1 MPESTTLAA
10 LSSIGTIEFVDGLN
24 VLQTL
29 IPRKTTEAPPNT
41 YSGNFG
47 TNDFPLHTDLAHW
60 AIPPRYLA
68 LRCIK
73 GQESVATRILDGR
86 RVVNN
91 FGIDVLRNV
100 LVQPRRPL
108 TNGKQLLNLLDRIA
122 LTQQLRLRWDWLYLV
137 PATRQS
143 KVVLV
148 EIGDFLNHSTPTE
161 LVLKALGDTIV
172 IDNWRCL
179 HGRAAIPAKA
189 QARHVDRAYMSSI
202 L

>member
-10 LSSIGTIEFVDGLN
+10 LSCIGAIESVDGLN

-29 IPRKTTEAPPNT
+29 IPRRTTEAPPNT

-47 TNDFPLHTDLAHW
+47 TNAFPLHTDLAHW

-68 LRCIK
+68 LRCIN
-73 GQESVATRILDGR
+73 GQESVATRILDSQH
-86 RVVNN
+86 VVNN

-108 TNGKQLLNLLDRIA
+108 TNGKQLLNLLDRAA
-122 LTQQLRLRWDWLYLV
+122 LTRQLRFRWDQLYLV

-143 KVVLV
+143 KLMFERVG
-148 EIGDFLNHSTPTE
+148 EFLIDSKPEE
-161 LVLKALGDTIV
+161 LVLKASGDTIV

-179 HGRAAIPAKA
+179 HGRAAIPGIA
-189 QARHVDRAYMSSI
+189 QTRHVDRAYMSSI
-202 L
+202 P